1 MISSADEKEQKEL
14 LDHPNQANGLD
25 PIGVYFWPLVAVTRK
40 DETNKC
46 VKGFALAT
54 HVLLWV
60 LCVTYTAKTAE
71 RFSLDGET
79 PRATG
84 KLTNIALALAAGTV
98 FLALV
103 VFVMNLFLISDHCK
117 ESSQAVDIVK
127 DEWVAGAMALAG
139 ATASLAS
146 LSIVVGIMA
155 YVQGLILW
163 SIYESDLSDEHAS
176 NRTVPENM
184 WSPLLAIPGNRD
196 AVGRDVDVAL
206 YEATISLALGVLAL
220 AWLRRN
226 LMSFPT
232 MNRVFVVS

>member
-1 MISSADEKEQKEL
+1 MISPADEKEL

-25 PIGVYFWPLVAVTRK
+25 PTGVYFWPLVAVTRK
-40 DETNKC
+40 DETNKW

-84 KLTNIALALAAGTV
+84 KLTNIALALGAGTV
-98 FLALV
+98 FLALI
-103 VFVMNLFLISDHCK
+103 VFVMNLFLISDHRK

-146 LSIVVGIMA
+146 LSIFVGIMA

-176 NRTVPENM
+176 NSTP
-184 WSPLLAIPGNRD
+184 WSPLLASPDDRD

-232 MNRVFVVS
+232 MKRVFVVS